1 VAVSIVFSF
10 SVKEFLNNFLM
21 SEHGDLSLLFACI
34 NDVFT
39 VVVLHVEVFQ
49 LSLSLKVPDY

>member
-21 SEHGDLSLLFACI
+21 SEHGDLLLLFACI